1 LKKNVRDV
9 FIDNIMNLQETIRKI
24 LREERKPSNFLKRRL
39 EMLDYEVESLFY
51 EIEHRINTYS
61 GIDICVIY
69 KSGVSLFET
78 IMENSISNMY
88 FNYYSYIDD
97 NSIEWSH
104 EYLDMVNY
112 ITNKYQD
119 KIIKYYEDNC
129 PSPKLK

>member
-51 EIEHRINTYS
+51 EVEHRIETYS
-61 GIDICVIY
+61 GIDICIIY
-69 KSGVSLFET
+69 KSGVDLFET

-88 FNYYSYIDD
+88 FNYYSNIDD

-129 PSPKLK
+129 G

>member
-1 LKKNVRDV
+1 
-9 FIDNIMNLQETIRKI
+9 MNLQETIRKI

-51 EIEHRINTYS
+51 EVEHRIETYS
-61 GIDICVIY
+61 GIDICIIY
-69 KSGVSLFET
+69 KSGVDLFET

-88 FNYYSYIDD
+88 FNYYSNIDD

-129 PSPKLK
+129 G

>member
-1 LKKNVRDV
+1 LRKNVRDV

-51 EIEHRINTYS
+51 EVEHRIETYS
-61 GIDICVIY
+61 GIDICIIY
-69 KSGVSLFET
+69 KSGVDLFET

-88 FNYYSYIDD
+88 FNYYSNIDD

-129 PSPKLK
+129 G